1 MTSEPASGH
10 KFSVFISYS
19 RDDIGF
25 ADRLDAALRL
35 YGFATILDRHGITG
49 GEDWRRRLGNLIREA
64 ETVIFVLSP
73 SSALSEICGWEVA
86 EAARLR
92 KRILPVV
99 CQPLADAAPPTQLSN
114 LNYVF
119 FHEEPKSPGSG
130 FGTGLTRLVTA
141 LNTDLDWLREHTR
154 LLLRAN
160 EWVARRPKA
169 APEPTELHLDFIK
182 ASETWQS
189 AQQNERQKQLEERER
204 LVRQAETDRAAREA
218 AQLQATQSARRE
230 AAQARRT
237 TRLTLAG
244 LVVAIALA
252 LAAGGAGLYAR
263 GQQLQAIAEKQRAE
277 SEKLRA
283 ETEKQA
289 VDGLIRRIKVGRA
302 NSEGLAAMKRICGE
316 ASDVTAGL
324 AATTDA
330 ANFSRLANRF
340 WELYAGEIN
349 LIKMRQKTKDY
360 AGDPKVIANSR
371 IESMMVR
378 FGVALRSTGSPPAE
392 LPQSNLFSPA
402 TDVKT
407 ECDACLG

>member
-1 MTSEPASGH
+1 M
-10 KFSVFISYS
+10 
-19 RDDIGF
+19 
-25 ADRLDAALRL
+25 
-35 YGFATILDRHGITG
+35 
-49 GEDWRRRLGNLIREA
+49 
-64 ETVIFVLSP
+64 
-73 SSALSEICGWEVA
+73 
-86 EAARLR
+86 
-92 KRILPVV
+92 
-99 CQPLADAAPPTQLSN
+99 
-114 LNYVF
+114 
-119 FHEEPKSPGSG
+119 
-130 FGTGLTRLVTA
+130 
-141 LNTDLDWLREHTR
+141 
-154 LLLRAN
+154 
-160 EWVARRPKA
+160 
-169 APEPTELHLDFIK
+169 
-182 ASETWQS
+182 
-189 AQQNERQKQLEERER
+189 
-204 LVRQAETDRAAREA
+204 
-218 AQLQATQSARRE
+218 
-230 AAQARRT
+230 
-237 TRLTLAG
+237 
-244 LVVAIALA
+244 AIALA